1 RAMVL
6 RLAAV
11 LNVPQREQNRLLVA
25 AGLAPVYTERPLD
38 APEMAAVR
46 AGVQTVLAAYD
57 PFPCVVV
64 DRGWWILQANSGA
77 AVLLDGVAP

>member
-1 RAMVL
+1 
-6 RLAAV
+6 
-11 LNVPQREQNRLLVA
+11 
-25 AGLAPVYTERPLD
+25 
-38 APEMAAVR
+38 R

-77 AVLLDGVAP
+77 AVLLDGVAPQPFHQMGSPLREIADPRREVGAGGSAELAGLLTEIDSYPG